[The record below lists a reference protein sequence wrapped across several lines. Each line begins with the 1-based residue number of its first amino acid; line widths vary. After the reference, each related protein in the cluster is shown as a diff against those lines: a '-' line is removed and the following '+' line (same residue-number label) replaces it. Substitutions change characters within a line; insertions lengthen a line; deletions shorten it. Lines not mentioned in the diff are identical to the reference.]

1 MTVHKTILSA
11 QSMASASVQPI
22 GGEVLTAG
30 DREEVEGGLE
40 GQHSLRVPL
49 TASARLAPRSALSM
63 VSVSVRPTNVVV
75 QSVGGKVAV
84 VVVGDMEEV
93 AVVVAEAMVVV
104 IMEEEAIKLVL
115 LYQLMQMLK
124 QVEEVDM
131 AMEEATKGVAGLAM
145 EVVDRVVVV
154 VVMEASVPP
163 TKTVLVM
170 LLSVANTIFVEIQQH
185 MEITGRV
192 EGEVLEQQDVEEE
205 EVVEALGV
213 EEVEETQEE
222 DAIIAGEKNVTQFI
236 NLLKSIR
243 TIN

>member
-1 MTVHKTILSA
+1 
-11 QSMASASVQPI
+11 
-22 GGEVLTAG
+22 
-30 DREEVEGGLE
+30 
-40 GQHSLRVPL
+40 
-49 TASARLAPRSALSM
+49 
-63 VSVSVRPTNVVV
+63 
-75 QSVGGKVAV
+75 
-84 VVVGDMEEV
+84 
-93 AVVVAEAMVVV
+93 
-104 IMEEEAIKLVL
+104 MEEEAIKLVL

-131 AMEEATKGVAGLAM
+131 ATEEATKGVAGLAM
-145 EVVDRVVVV
+145 EEVDRVVVVVVMV

-170 LLSVANTIFVEIQQH
+170 LLSVANTSFVEIQQH

-222 DAIIAGEKNVTQFI
+222 DAIIAGEKNVMQFI
-236 NLLKSIR
+236 ILLKSIR